1 MNYYLDIE
9 TTGLDELHNKIITI
23 QYMELDR
30 NTGKPVG
37 PLKILKEWESDEKTI
52 LKKFI
57 EEFRPK
63 DRWAFV
69 PIGYGLSFEH
79 KFFWQRC
86 ISNGLEPINILGG
99 PFLDLMTVAVLM
111 NKGEFKGASLHKMT
125 KKPHSGAIVV
135 QWYDEKKYAEIES
148 YIKTEADEFSNFCV
162 RLYKEMPPL
171 LEMIRDGEVKV
182 YKRREDN

>member
-9 TTGLDELHNKIITI
+9 TTGLDPLHNKIITI

-30 NTGKPVG
+30 NTAKPIG

-79 KFFWQRC
+79 KFFWPRC

>member
-9 TTGLDELHNKIITI
+9 TTGLNPYQHKIITN
-23 QYMELDR
+23 QYMELER
-30 NTGKPVG
+30 NTAKPIG
-37 PLKILKEWESDEKTI
+37 SLKILKEWESDEKTI
-52 LKKFI
+52 LKRFI
-57 EEFRPK
+57 EDFRPEYK
-63 DRWAFV
+63 WAFV
-69 PIGYGLSFEH
+69 SVGYNLNFEH

-111 NKGEFKGASLHKMT
+111 NKGEFKGVSLHKMT

-148 YIKTEADEFSNFCV
+148 YIKQEAEEFTNFCCS
-162 RLYKEMPPL
+162 LYVKLPKL
-171 LEMIRDGEVKV
+171 RDYLPSG
-182 YKRREDN
+182 N